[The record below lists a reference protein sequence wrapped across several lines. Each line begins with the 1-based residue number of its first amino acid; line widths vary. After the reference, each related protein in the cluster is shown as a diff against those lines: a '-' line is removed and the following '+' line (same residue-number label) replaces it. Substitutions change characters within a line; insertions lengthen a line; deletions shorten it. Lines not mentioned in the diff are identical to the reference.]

1 MNKQEHWEN
10 IYATRQVTE
19 VSWFREHLQPSLDLI
34 ESAEMPRDAAIID
47 IGGGASTL
55 ADDLVADGYTNVT
68 VLDISANA
76 LDKVKDRLQDQAPQ
90 VQ

>member
-10 IYATRQVTE
+10 IYATRRVTE
-19 VSWFREHLQPSLDLI
+19 VSWFQEHLQPSLDLI
-34 ESAEMPRDAAIID
+34 ESAKMSRDAAIID

-55 ADDLVADGYTNVT
+55 ADDLVAHRYTNVT

-76 LDKVKDRLQDQAPQ
+76 LSKLKDRLQDQAPQ
-90 VQ
+90 VR